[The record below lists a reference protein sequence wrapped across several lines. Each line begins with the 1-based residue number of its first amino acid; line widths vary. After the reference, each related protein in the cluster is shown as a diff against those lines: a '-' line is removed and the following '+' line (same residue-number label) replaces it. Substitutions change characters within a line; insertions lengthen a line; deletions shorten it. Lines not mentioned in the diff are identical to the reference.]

1 MGQGWLK
8 ASRAVTVVGKQ
19 LCLVYFNAICCGT
32 AGASNPSSSQVHLP
46 SRQSTTGCGLV
57 LPSRCQ
63 RDLLGGVAQRL
74 LPTSWRAVGRRTESL
89 VGGGGGSHLLVEQ
102 VAIAVAHHVSGGGV
116 SVGHGGHGEGLLAA
130 GLLCAAAAAA
140 VAAHE
145 SGKLWLLGGGG

>member
-1 MGQGWLK
+1 M
-8 ASRAVTVVGKQ
+8 VVSNYAQ
-19 LCLVYFNAICCGT
+19 CLYAICGCT
-32 AGASNPSSSQVHLP
+32 AGESDPLSSQVHLP
-46 SRQSTTGCGLV
+46 PRQSAAGRGFV
-57 LPSRCQ
+57 LPSGCQ

-74 LPTSWRAVGRRTESL
+74 LPTTSWRVVGGRTEGL

-145 SGKLWLLGGGG
+145 SGKLWLLWGGG